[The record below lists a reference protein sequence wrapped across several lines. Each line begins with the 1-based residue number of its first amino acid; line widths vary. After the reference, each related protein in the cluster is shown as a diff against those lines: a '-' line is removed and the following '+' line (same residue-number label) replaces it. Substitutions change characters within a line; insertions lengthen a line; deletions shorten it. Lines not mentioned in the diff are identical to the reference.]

1 MFTTSVTSKSDNIFK
16 CSHKKTNKDYSK
28 IPGNVAKLV
37 YRIVQSFLNS
47 QQVIL
52 GHSALLVIRKRF
64 RGGVKEAVTGLV
76 GRAEIF
82 V

>member
-37 YRIVQSFLNS
+37 YLIVQSFLNS
-47 QQVIL
+47 Q
-52 GHSALLVIRKRF
+52 
-64 RGGVKEAVTGLV
+64 
-76 GRAEIF
+76 
-82 V
+82 